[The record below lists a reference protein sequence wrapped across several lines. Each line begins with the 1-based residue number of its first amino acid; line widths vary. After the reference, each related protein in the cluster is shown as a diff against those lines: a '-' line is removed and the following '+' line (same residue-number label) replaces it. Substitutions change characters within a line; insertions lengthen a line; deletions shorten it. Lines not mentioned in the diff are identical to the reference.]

1 MADRQELNNHRDEK
15 HEEPK
20 HRGTY
25 VSNLRKTY
33 GESFLEGFPADTTL
47 DEVLKKTGAASLS
60 ELVRN
65 HKKSW

>member
-1 MADRQELNNHRDEK
+1 
-15 HEEPK
+15 
-20 HRGTY
+20 